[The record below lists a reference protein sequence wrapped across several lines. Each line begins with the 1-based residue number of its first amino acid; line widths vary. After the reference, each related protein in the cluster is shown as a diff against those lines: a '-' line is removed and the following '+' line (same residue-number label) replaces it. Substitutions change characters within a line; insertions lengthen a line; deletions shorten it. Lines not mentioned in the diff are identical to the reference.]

1 MTDFTKS
8 QIDRLGE
15 RLKKYDITVED
26 RHLLDKYRRSFSSV
40 YEKVIEVLRTDLALE
55 PTGRPSKSTIS
66 IIDKLRRESIR
77 LSQMQDI
84 AGCRVIVSD
93 INEQEGTVD
102 TIKSMFEK
110 VGVVDRRQKPSHGY
124 RAVHIIAN
132 IDGKLI
138 EIQVRTR
145 LQHLW
150 AENVEKTSDFFGMG
164 LKYGTG
170 SKELLSNFSAFSK
183 QIFVC
188 ENLETKIA
196 VVEKLKAK
204 KTLSLSVDEQAT
216 YEKGLQLQADMKKT
230 LEDGLKDL
238 IELLKSFT

>member
-15 RLKKYDITVED
+15 RLREHITLED
-26 RHLLDKYRRSFSSV
+26 RRLLDKYRRSFSSV
-40 YEKVIEVLRTDLALE
+40 YETVIEVLRTDLVFA

-66 IIDKLRRESIR
+66 IVDKLRRESIR

-84 AGCRVIVSD
+84 AGCRVIVPSTV
-93 INEQEGTVD
+93 EQDAAVD
-102 TIKSMFEK
+102 AIKSKFEK
-110 VGVVDRRQKPSHGY
+110 VSIVDRRKKPSHGY
-124 RAVHIIAN
+124 RAVHAIAD

-138 EIQVRTR
+138 EIQFRTR

-150 AENVEKTSDFFGMG
+150 AENVEKTSDSFGMG

-170 SKELLSNFSAFSK
+170 DKKLLSNFSEFSE
-183 QIFVC
+183 QIFLC
-188 ENLETKIA
+188 ENLETNIAKI
-196 VVEKLKAK
+196 EKLRAK
-204 KTLSLSVDEQAT
+204 HRLSLSADDQAK
-216 YEKGLQLQADMKKT
+216 YEEGLQLQAEMKKT

-238 IELLKSFT
+238 IELLKSST